1 MALQEILILTALIIW
16 TVLGAGMILT
26 LVFVGP
32 QLRRTMREFDRVSD
46 VVTNRALPMLEHSE
60 EILEQMSRISAV
72 LVADVEVVDHTIIRA
87 AESIER
93 IVELTED
100 RVSEVNALVSVAVE
114 EAEETFLSTA
124 GLLRALRLGRR
135 KRKRKIGTGER
146 RRFG

>member
-1 MALQEILILTALIIW
+1 MSLQEILILAALIIW

-32 QLRRTMREFDRVSD
+32 QIRRTLREIDRVAD
-46 VVTNRALPMLEHSE
+46 VVTNRALPMLQHSE
-60 EILEQMSRISAV
+60 EILEQMRRISAV

-87 AESIER
+87 AESIEH
-93 IVELTED
+93 IVELMED
-100 RVSEVNALVSVAVE
+100 RVSEINALVSVAVE

-135 KRKRKIGTGER
+135 RRKRRIGTGER

>member
-1 MALQEILILTALIIW
+1 MAFQQILILIALIIW
-16 TVLGAGMILT
+16 TLLGAGLIVVLLT
-26 LVFVGP
+26 VGP
-32 QLRRTMREFDRVSD
+32 QLRRTMREIDRVAD
-46 VVTNRALPMLEHSE
+46 VVTTRALPVLEHSQ
-60 EILEQMSRISAV
+60 EILEQMSRVSAV
-72 LVADVEVVDHTIIRA
+72 LVADVAVVDHTIIRA

-93 IVELTED
+93 IVELAEE

-135 KRKRKIGTGER
+135 KRKRRLGTGER

>member
-1 MALQEILILTALIIW
+1 MLILAALIIW

-32 QLRRTMREFDRVSD
+32 QLRRTMREIDRVSD

-93 IVELTED
+93 IVDLMED

-135 KRKRKIGTGER
+135 KRKRKLGMGER
-146 RRFG
+146 KRFG

>member
-1 MALQEILILTALIIW
+1 VSFQEMLILAALIIW

-32 QLRRTMREFDRVSD
+32 QLRRTMREIDRVSD
-46 VVTNRALPMLEHSE
+46 VVTNRALPILEHSE

-93 IVELTED
+93 IVDLMED

-135 KRKRKIGTGER
+135 KRKRKLGTGER

>member
-1 MALQEILILTALIIW
+1 MSFQEMLILAALIIW

-32 QLRRTMREFDRVSD
+32 QLRRTMREIDRVSD

-93 IVELTED
+93 IVDLMED

-135 KRKRKIGTGER
+135 KRKRKLGMGER
-146 RRFG
+146 KRFG

>member
-1 MALQEILILTALIIW
+1 VALQEILILTALIIW

-32 QLRRTMREFDRVSD
+32 QLRRTMREIDRVSD

-114 EAEETFLSTA
+114 EAEDTFLSTA

>member
-1 MALQEILILTALIIW
+1 MAFQDILILTALIIW
-16 TVLGAGMILT
+16 TLLGAGLIFALLT
-26 LVFVGP
+26 VGP
-32 QLRRTMREFDRVSD
+32 QTRRTMREIDRVAD
-46 VVTNRALPMLEHSE
+46 VVTNRALPVLEHSE
-60 EILEQMSRISAV
+60 EILEQLSRVSAV
-72 LVADVEVVDHTIIRA
+72 LVADVAVVDHTIIRA

-93 IVELTED
+93 IVELAEE

-135 KRKRKIGTGER
+135 KRKRRIGSGER

>member
-1 MALQEILILTALIIW
+1 VAIQEILILSALIIW

-32 QLRRTMREFDRVSD
+32 QLRRTMREIDRVSD

>member
-1 MALQEILILTALIIW
+1 MQEILIPAALIIW

-32 QLRRTMREFDRVSD
+32 QLRRTMREIDRVSD
-46 VVTNRALPMLEHSE
+46 VVTNRALPMLEHSQ

-72 LVADVEVVDHTIIRA
+72 LVADVEVVDRTIIRA

-135 KRKRKIGTGER
+135 KRKRKLSTGER

>member
-1 MALQEILILTALIIW
+1 
-16 TVLGAGMILT
+16 
-26 LVFVGP
+26 
-32 QLRRTMREFDRVSD
+32 
-46 VVTNRALPMLEHSE
+46 MLEHSE

-72 LVADVEVVDHTIIRA
+72 LVADVEVVDHTIIRT

-93 IVELTED
+93 IVDLMED

-135 KRKRKIGTGER
+135 KRKRKLGMGER
-146 RRFG
+146 KRFG

>member
-1 MALQEILILTALIIW
+1 MALQEILILAALIIW

-32 QLRRTMREFDRVSD
+32 QLRRTMREIDRVSD

>member
-1 MALQEILILTALIIW
+1 MSFQEMLILAALIIW

-32 QLRRTMREFDRVSD
+32 QLRRTMREIDRVSD
-46 VVTNRALPMLEHSE
+46 VVTNRALPILEHSE

-93 IVELTED
+93 IVDLMED

-135 KRKRKIGTGER
+135 KRKRKLGTGER

>member
-1 MALQEILILTALIIW
+1 MAFQENLILVALIIW
-16 TVLGAGMILT
+16 SVLGAGMILM
-26 LVFVGP
+26 LVFIGP
-32 QLRRTMREFDRVSD
+32 QLRRTMREIDRASD
-46 VVTNRALPMLEHSE
+46 VVTSGAVPMLEHTE
-60 EILEQMSRISAV
+60 EILEQLSRVSAV
-72 LVADVEVVDHTIIRA
+72 LVADVEVVDHTIIRT
-87 AESIER
+87 AESVER
-93 IVELTED
+93 IVELMED

>member
-1 MALQEILILTALIIW
+1 VALQEILILTALIIW

-46 VVTNRALPMLEHSE
+46 VVTNRALPMLEHSK

-135 KRKRKIGTGER
+135 KKKRKIGTGER

>member
-1 MALQEILILTALIIW
+1 MAFQDILILTALIIW
-16 TVLGAGMILT
+16 TLLGAGLIFALLT
-26 LVFVGP
+26 VGP
-32 QLRRTMREFDRVSD
+32 QTRRTMREIDRVAD
-46 VVTNRALPMLEHSE
+46 VVTNRALPVLEHSE
-60 EILEQMSRISAV
+60 EILEQLSRVSAV
-72 LVADVEVVDHTIIRA
+72 LVADVAVVDHTIIRA

-93 IVELTED
+93 IVELAEE

-135 KRKRKIGTGER
+135 KRKRKIGSGER

>member
-1 MALQEILILTALIIW
+1 LIIW
-16 TVLGAGMILT
+16 SVLGAGMILM
-26 LVFVGP
+26 LVFIGP
-32 QLRRTMREFDRVSD
+32 QLRRTMREIDRVSD
-46 VVTNRALPMLEHSE
+46 VVTSGAVPMLEHTE
-60 EILEQMSRISAV
+60 GILEQLSRVSAV
-72 LVADVEVVDHTIIRA
+72 LVADVEVVDHTIIRT
-87 AESIER
+87 AESVER
-93 IVELTED
+93 IVELMEE

>member
-1 MALQEILILTALIIW
+1 MSFQEMLILAALIIW

-32 QLRRTMREFDRVSD
+32 QLRRTMREIDRVSN
-46 VVTNRALPMLEHSE
+46 VVTNRALPMLEHSQ

-93 IVELTED
+93 IVDLMED

-135 KRKRKIGTGER
+135 KKKRRIGTGER

>member
-1 MALQEILILTALIIW
+1 MAFQENLILVALIIW
-16 TVLGAGMILT
+16 SVLGAGMILM
-26 LVFVGP
+26 LVFIGP
-32 QLRRTMREFDRVSD
+32 QLRRTMREIDRVSD
-46 VVTNRALPMLEHSE
+46 VVTSGAVPMLEHTE
-60 EILEQMSRISAV
+60 EILEQLSRVSAV
-72 LVADVEVVDHTIIRA
+72 LVADVEVVDHTIIRT
-87 AESIER
+87 AESVER
-93 IVELTED
+93 IVELMEE

>member
-1 MALQEILILTALIIW
+1 MAFQDILILTALIIW
-16 TVLGAGMILT
+16 TLVGAGVIVALF
-26 LVFVGP
+26 FVGP
-32 QLRRTMREFDRVSD
+32 QLRRTMREIDRLAD
-46 VVTNRALPMLEHSE
+46 VVTNRALPVLEHSE
-60 EILEQMSRISAV
+60 EILEQMSRVSAV
-72 LVADVEVVDHTIIRA
+72 LVADVAVVDHTIIRA

-93 IVELTED
+93 IIELTEE

-135 KRKRKIGTGER
+135 KRKRRIGTGER

>member
-1 MALQEILILTALIIW
+1 MSFQEMLILAALIIW

-32 QLRRTMREFDRVSD
+32 QLRRTMREIDRVSD

-72 LVADVEVVDHTIIRA
+72 LVADVEVVDHTIIRT

-93 IVELTED
+93 IVDLMED

-135 KRKRKIGTGER
+135 KRKRKLGMGER
-146 RRFG
+146 KRFG

>member
-1 MALQEILILTALIIW
+1 MSLQEILILAALIIW

-32 QLRRTMREFDRVSD
+32 QIRRTLREIDRVAD
-46 VVTNRALPMLEHSE
+46 VVTNRALPMLQHSE

-87 AESIER
+87 AESIKH
-93 IVELTED
+93 IVELMED
-100 RVSEVNALVSVAVE
+100 RVSEINALVSVAVE

-135 KRKRKIGTGER
+135 KRKRRIGTGER